1 MKLKFWKKQAN
12 TSSPAPQRTRH
23 IWETP
28 GQLGTLSSIA
38 QAPRVD
44 FVLYDAL
51 REGIPLI
58 DAAISH
64 LVRLVGTPKVVGDK
78 RVVDHLNQFFSGL
91 RVLGYNQVGL
101 NNFMRLHLD
110 TLLMYGKSAA
120 EIVLTNARTAIY
132 GLKPIPVET
141 LLLRPA
147 ADGKVEI
154 RQRQA
159 DNMEGVLVPSEL
171 LFYSVNRPR
180 VKRPHGTSLLAS
192 LPFVADIWLNMAW
205 SLGQT
210 WQRFGIPRY
219 NVNIE
224 EPEDFSL
231 GEAERLARLE
241 ETATQFTAT
250 AEARRDMESIK
261 DFFSM
266 GKTTVSIIGAEG
278 QNLQFQVPH
287 RALMEQMIMV
297 TGLPPAWLG
306 ISWSASERL
315 GSEQAIHATDLIA
328 GWRNELQPDIENVAQ
343 MELALA
349 AISGAWRLEWDK
361 VNLTDRTVSAQA
373 DMMEAQ
379 AQAISQKTEI
389 EAWRQ
394 GWKTQTEAAQAV
406 YPDLQAVAVSKDM
419 PEAPAVGGGFGAADA
434 LVPYEKI
441 SAFDN
446 WRPLRDVKLRRL
458 AAQLHSGMVESFQP
472 VEDTFWAASG
482 LPRGGGNGSRRVA
495 AGGD

>member
-1 MKLKFWKKQAN
+1 MKLKFWRKKQAE
-12 TSSPAPQRTRH
+12 TLSPAAQRTRH

-28 GQLGTLSSIA
+28 GQLTTLSSIA

-44 FVLYDAL
+44 FALYDAL

-64 LVRLVGTPKVVGDK
+64 LVRLVGTPKIVGDK
-78 RVVDHLNQFFSGL
+78 KVVDHLNQFFSSL

-101 NNFMRLHLD
+101 DNFMRLHLD

-120 EIVLTNARTAIY
+120 EIVLTNARTGVY

-141 LLLRPA
+141 VLLKPA

-180 VKRPHGTSLLAS
+180 VKYPHGSSLLAS

-231 GEAERLARLE
+231 GEPERLARLE
-241 ETATQFTAT
+241 ETAAQFTAT
-250 AEARRDMESIK
+250 AEARRDMESIN

-287 RALMEQMIMV
+287 RALMEQMVMV

-306 ISWSASERL
+306 LSWSASERL
-315 GSEQAIHATDLIA
+315 GSEQAIHATDLIM
-328 GWRNELQPDIENVAQ
+328 GWRTELDPDMTNLGN

-349 AISGAWRLEWDK
+349 GIGGTWGLEWDK

-379 AQAISQKTEI
+379 AQAITQKTEI

-394 GWKTQTEAAQAV
+394 GWKTQIEAAQAV
-406 YPDLQAVAVSKDM
+406 YHDLQTVAVVKPI
-419 PEAPAVGGGFGAADA
+419 PESASALPFGGGDGDNGKAMLEDFAD
-434 LVPYEKI
+434 
-441 SAFDN
+441 D
-446 WRPLRDVKLRRL
+446 
-458 AAQLHSGMVESFQP
+458 
-472 VEDTFWAASG
+472 
-482 LPRGGGNGSRRVA
+482 GGGIIKVRYGRQTGQDIRRS
-495 AGGD
+495 